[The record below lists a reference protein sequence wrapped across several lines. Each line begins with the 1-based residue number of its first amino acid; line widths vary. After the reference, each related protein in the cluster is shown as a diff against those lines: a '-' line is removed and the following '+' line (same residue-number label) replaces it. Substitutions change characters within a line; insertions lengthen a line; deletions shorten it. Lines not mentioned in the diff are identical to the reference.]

1 MAILELSTENG
12 PDETVRL
19 SLTGELDI
27 SSAPRL
33 EDELV
38 QVEAARP
45 PAIMLDLRGL
55 EFMDSTGLR
64 TIVAADARAREQG
77 RRLTIVRGPDAVQ
90 RIFSVTKLD
99 ERLEIVDDPA
109 AVGD

>member
-1 MAILELSTENG
+1 MAILDLSTENG

-38 QVEAARP
+38 QVEAACP